1 MTRNNQKSEPAP
13 LPTAANIEDHLPG
26 LPDLSLF
33 RDDEKQHILN
43 VLLRDENLR
52 NQHLKRFVQLK
63 QEVASLREKS
73 QTKSSS
79 MCARCLTPFGYIFNT
94 GDTCPKCAAKVC
106 KQCRLI
112 YNLNDNTWLCQLCCK
127 QMQLMSYSGEW
138 IYLLQIFTNSTSHS
152 PGGSHKSFQLFSS
165 TQNLNAVSS
174 SDSEPEDLL
183 SKTHHHSRFN
193 PQIVE
198 SSETR
203 SNDPTARV
211 MVQKKYDEQRLAY
224 IKHRVEKRPKNASA
238 TQPLPRKA
246 HRHPLSPDTRNS
258 SSDEGNTSVN
268 QSKNHL
274 NRNLGKGKPS
284 LLNSKDIL
292 KANSNQSLKTSR
304 NEIDNKSIQSSQLI
318 TRVRK
323 ADKDKLKVP
332 RRQQS
337 LNRGSLLSLVSK
349 TSEKSSSKSIS
360 ASMQS
365 LRNAV
370 HRISHSKVLSGS
382 PSSIHSA
389 KEVKPDLLTSSTL
402 NYEDA
407 VSLQVPDIHSRSIEK
422 LSPLTQSNMP
432 SFYPSTRHRTLIT
445 KQLSNHDDDDSDSIY
460 KETFIIEIFQHWK
473 AKALEH
479 QHSIDNPENLPA
491 ANHFTQALASEIS
504 STETPTTQLVP
515 CESTSN
521 NNKNEPPN
529 VIQSQTSTVAIK
541 KRTSPLPTSNTRR
554 KIPTEKN
561 IIPCTEVVNPNL
573 LGPSPKNK
581 HGATNATVTAATTK
595 KPLKAS
601 TIFIEPK
608 KTQPSLPPRLF
619 SSFPLDESNQT
630 KRKATV
636 EKQHSFD
643 DAQIFHSTS
652 PTWTPKSHITPT
664 RSYAHSLYDDETSS
678 DESNHESLLIRNK
691 RYLKR
696 TPSIQEKHTPFDASN
711 LVIPSAIYII
721 DPDGNSQPFDLHDDA
736 VEEYF
741 RTGRIVE
748 HDSVATSKY
757 FSNLNSVPAYSSVLV
772 IAKTPSVEEI
782 NSNRHVL
789 HSIGEEVEEEE
800 LVNKFSRSG
809 SILSRQLNRIEASV
823 KSQKMK
829 FNTRKTGT
837 NSNQT
842 ENNPILLP
850 RRWSDSV
857 VSDEDDEYLRLP
869 QRALPKPSSASSVTK
884 QTVTSSPKLSIDSRT
899 NLQTPQS
906 SVDEPKP
913 AATVSRQSSVNEF
926 VLTSTTK
933 QQSTPSLTNKDE
945 SHQVQSLK
953 STVKPQPKQSF
964 TNTFEPQ
971 QKASLQSTTEPS
983 RTSNFTNKMEL
994 QQTPRLKN
1002 SAELHQRTSL
1012 RGTAESPQTTNLT
1025 NTTEPSQT
1033 FSLTNNT
1040 DLQQRTSLRSTA
1052 EPPQT
1057 PDLINTAR
1065 LQQTSSLTDTKDSIG
1080 KANNENR
1087 AASIEN
1093 QITTADHDRADV
1105 RVEKKKLGLSKI
1117 KSSLTDLYTSQSSLN
1132 SAFGDTKSH
1141 YSLDIS
1147 GTIEL
1152 KLRYNMNKGALDVF
1166 IKKCTDLAR
1175 VKRNQAPNPYCKLY
1189 LLPDNSKT
1197 SKQKT
1202 TVKKDTIEPEYDE
1215 VFYYQLNNE
1224 DFNSRILWIS
1234 VWSHASLGSN
1244 YFLGEIHIP
1253 FNNCILDRFEEYTL
1267 LARMSKDSLPQTI
1280 SQTDDSNELSFDLTF
1295 ITNSMNIEIGT
1306 LQINAIQGKN
1316 VKYGKHSDIIC
1327 KGVLMPG
1334 VIKRKLAISRKGP
1347 SPKWDIPLRWENL
1360 SRNNLKNISIEI
1372 SLWRQERFRK
1382 TMMSFVRL
1390 TATHVQFDD
1399 KFSKSFD
1406 STDAEKFAWDLFL
1419 QKPTQT
1425 HHIQLPLRPAT
1436 N

>member
-1105 RVEKKKLGLSKI
+1105 RVEKKKL
-1117 KSSLTDLYTSQSSLN
+1117 TSQSSLN

-1316 VKYGKHSDIIC
+1316 VN
-1327 KGVLMPG
+1327 VLMPG